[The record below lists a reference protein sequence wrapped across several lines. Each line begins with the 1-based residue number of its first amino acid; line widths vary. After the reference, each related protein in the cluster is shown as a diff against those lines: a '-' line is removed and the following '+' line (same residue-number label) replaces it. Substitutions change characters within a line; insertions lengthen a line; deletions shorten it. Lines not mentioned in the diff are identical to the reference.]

1 MPVQEHTNTINS
13 LKSRF
18 EFTSSYPGFGDIHIR
33 HFKVQKDSEVLH
45 DWVNREYAIFWGM
58 QQSTLQNVK
67 EEYTKLLEPD
77 HYDIFVGEYKQQP
90 VFILERY
97 HPQQDLVGK
106 HYPAKDT
113 DCGIH
118 IIVAPPTT
126 KGKIP
131 DFTWYMFDTIMN
143 FVFQDKNI
151 HRIVVE
157 PDIRNKKMF
166 AICQRVG
173 FELDVIVEL
182 PHKTA
187 QLAFLTRKKHQQLK
201 IIPQINKRSA
211 MNTLDNAVS
220 PQQSVA
226 HMQPQLWDKVNTLLI
241 KKAICEFSHE
251 LLIQPEILKNKEEG
265 WNSYALKTD
274 NPNIQYEFEAKPLA
288 LQHLW
293 INEATIKKYKDGE
306 TVRLDAILFIKEFRK
321 QLGIQDS
328 AMPVYLEEIVSTLY
342 GSAFK
347 HQKGNPVSADLVSAD
362 FQTIEQSMME
372 GHPGFVANNGR
383 IGFDSSDYR
392 SYAPE
397 AGNSFSLIWL
407 AGHKSNAVY
416 AAIEDLPYEVLLQ
429 QELDPD
435 TISAFNTIIKN
446 KGLDPKEYYFIPM
459 HPWQWFNK
467 LANIF
472 SPEIAKG
479 TLICLGY
486 GPDQYLAQQSIRT
499 LFNISNPTKFYTK
512 TALSILNMG
521 FMRGLP
527 LYYLGTA
534 PKMAIWLENLLYKD
548 PYIKETGFRMLGEIG
563 SVSYVNPYFEEFGP
577 HNDYNKMLA
586 SLWRE
591 SPMSAVTEGQT
602 PMTMAAFL
610 HIDHTGVAFLP
621 KIIEA
626 SGVSTADWLRN
637 YLKAYLSPL
646 LHCFYHF
653 DLVFMPHGE
662 NIIMVLENNIP
673 VKALLKD
680 ITEEACIL
688 SPEVELPE
696 YLKRMYA
703 PVPEDVKLLS
713 VFTDIFDGFFRF
725 MSAILVEHAGYP
737 EENFWELVAENIQEY
752 QERYPQ
758 YEAKFTQY
766 DLFAPDFHLS
776 CLNRLQLNNHK
787 QMIDLD
793 DPVALL
799 QFAGKLQNPVA
810 AFKREKSGFTI

>member
-1 MPVQEHTNTINS
+1 MSKQHDYNISLENTNQEYV
-13 LKSRF
+13 
-18 EFTSSYPGFGDIHIR
+18 FTTHYDDLGAIR
-33 HFKVQKDSEVLH
+33 IRKFDVKKDSPILH
-45 DWVNREYAIFWGM
+45 EWVNLDYAIFWGM
-58 QQSTLQNVK
+58 QNYTLEEVK
-67 EEYTKLLEPD
+67 AEYKTLMQPA
-77 HYDIFVGEYKQQP
+77 HYDIFVGEYKGEA

-97 HPQQDLVGK
+97 APTQDVVGDY
-106 HYPAKDT
+106 YPAKDT
-113 DCGIH
+113 DKGIH
-118 IIVAPPTT
+118 IIVAPP
-126 KGKIP
+126 KVKISN
-131 DFTWYMFDTIMN
+131 FTWYLFRTIMD
-143 FVFQDKNI
+143 FVFEDTTIKQI
-151 HRIVVE
+151 LVE

-166 AICQRVG
+166 ALCQRIG
-173 FELDVIVEL
+173 FQLDKIIEL

-187 QLAFLTRKKHQQLK
+187 QLAFLSRATYQQLK
-201 IIPQINKRSA
+201 LLPTIHKRSA

-220 PQQSVA
+220 PQQSIA
-226 HMQPQLWDKVNTLLI
+226 HLQPEIWRQVNALFIT
-241 KKAICEFSHE
+241 KAICEFSHE
-251 LLIQPEILKNKEEG
+251 LLVKPTVTEELQDG
-265 WNSYALKTD
+265 WNMYTLQTD
-274 NPNIQYEFEAKPLA
+274 HDTTAYQFKAKPLA
-288 LQHLW
+288 LNHLW
-293 INEATIKKYKDGE
+293 INTSSIKKYKDNE
-306 TVRLDAILFIKEFRK
+306 LAILDGVIFIKEFRK
-321 QLGIQDS
+321 QLGISNDQL
-328 AMPVYLEEIVSTLY
+328 PLYLEEIISTLY

-347 HQKGNPVSADLVSAD
+347 FLKGNPLSEALVDAD
-362 FQTIEQSMME
+362 FQTIEQSMTE

-397 AGNSFSLIWL
+397 AGNSFSLLWL
-407 AGHKSNAVY
+407 AGHKSRAVY
-416 AAIEDLPYEVLLQ
+416 AAIEDLPYQTLIQ
-429 QELDPD
+429 NELDQD
-435 TISAFNTIIKN
+435 TLTAFNEMIKS
-446 KGLDPKEYYFIPM
+446 KGFDPDDYFFIPM

-467 LANIF
+467 LAHIF
-472 SPEIAKG
+472 SPEIAEG
-479 TLICLGY
+479 NLICLGY
-486 GPDQYLAQQSIRT
+486 SPDQYFAQQSVRT
-499 LFNISNPTKFYTK
+499 LFNSTNPHKFYTK

-534 PKMAIWLENLLYKD
+534 SKMAVWLEELLYND
-548 PYIKETGFRMLGEIG
+548 PYIQETGFRMLGEIA
-563 SVSYVNPYFEEFGP
+563 SVSYVNPHFEEFGP

-591 SPMSAVTEGQT
+591 SPMSAITQKQT

-610 HIDHTGVAFLP
+610 HIDHKGEALLP
-621 KIIEA
+621 KIIQK
-626 SGVSTADWLRN
+626 SGLSIQDWLQR
-637 YLKAYLSPL
+637 YFKAYLSPL

-662 NIIMVLENNIP
+662 NLIMVLEDHIP

-696 YLKRMYA
+696 HLKRMYA

-725 MSAILVEHAGYP
+725 MSHILEAHAGFS
-737 EENFWELVAENIQEY
+737 EHEFWKTVAANIQEY
-752 QERYPQ
+752 QERYP
-758 YEAKFTQY
+758 EKSAKFKQY

-799 QFAGKLQNPVA
+799 QFAGRLKNPIASYRKDIVEA
-810 AFKREKSGFTI
+810 AS